1 MHLTK
6 EISKA
11 MIIEQLSIFL
21 NNSVGRLSEVT
32 GLLGENGIN
41 LKALSLSES
50 DDFGILRLITDD
62 NRKAFEV
69 LDAGGFAVSTTKVV
83 CMELGDNPGALSEM
97 VQKLAK
103 GSVSVENLYAYS
115 VGNKATIVI
124 KVADVELCERILSE

>member
-1 MHLTK
+1 
-6 EISKA
+6 

-62 NRKAFEV
+62 NRKAFE
-69 LDAGGFAVSTTKVV
+69 LIDSKGFAVSATKVV
-83 CMELGDNPGALSEM
+83 CIELGDNPGALSEI

-124 KVADVELCERILSE
+124 KVADVELCERILAE